1 MLYAIIRT
9 DNSAEMTGN
18 IKTGKVR
25 FVFCSG
31 FGSHYSKIITAGSQI
46 TQQSLNTIKYTD

>member
-18 IKTGKVR
+18 IKTGEVR

-31 FGSHYSKIITAGSQI
+31 FGSHNSKIITAGSQI